1 MTMAEPNSQEDST
14 TPRPGFFRRVES
26 SASGF
31 WERVTSGLE
40 MEALWR
46 QFVSEA
52 REGYDLYSKEVDW
65 DAAKDQKS
73 RYKWTTH
80 VFKAFF
86 WSLILKLSP
95 PRRVVLLI
103 GIVLVALPAVSDRDP
118 VFAQLGG
125 AILFVLL
132 ALELADRVVMKR
144 DLQITR
150 EIQGWLVPAQ
160 PPIVAGAELAF
171 ASRPANTVSGD
182 YYDAFWRGEAPVV
195 EGSPDAAVVS
205 TASPTAHAESKMLI
219 VVADVAGKS
228 VPAALLM
235 ATLQASLHSLAEVPS
250 TLAELAMRLNAY
262 ACAHSALGRRF
273 TTAFLAELDPANR
286 VIGYVN
292 AGHNAPILRRVS
304 GAIERL
310 DQGGVPLGVVPGT
323 VYEAVTVQLAPGD
336 TLLIFT
342 DGLIEAL
349 NEKGEEFTEPRLL
362 NIVRSFQP
370 SSAAQ
375 LRDRA
380 LAEVLNYIGTARQHD
395 DITCL
400 ILFIPA
406 SK

>member
-1 MTMAEPNSQEDST
+1 MPDPNQKPDPNA
-14 TPRPGFFRRVES
+14 PRQGFFRRTGSGV
-26 SASGF
+26 SGF

-46 QFVSEA
+46 QFVNEA
-52 REGYDLYSKEVDW
+52 REGYGLYSQEVDW
-65 DAAKDQKS
+65 DAANDKKS
-73 RYKWTTH
+73 KFKWAVH

-95 PRRVVLLI
+95 PRRILLLI
-103 GIVLVALPAVSDRDP
+103 GLILLLGILSPNP
-118 VFAQLGG
+118 VYAQLGG
-125 AILFVLL
+125 VVFFILL

-144 DLQITR
+144 DLQIAR
-150 EIQGWLVPAQ
+150 EIQGWLVPSQ

-182 YYDAFWRGEAPVV
+182 YYDAFWRGEPPPETA
-195 EGSPDAAVVS
+195 SPDATILS
-205 TASPTAHAESKMLI
+205 TDSSAANADSKLMI

-235 ATLQASLHSLAEVPS
+235 ATLQASLHALSDVPS
-250 TLAELAMRLNAY
+250 TLDELAMRLNTY

-273 TTAFLAELDPANR
+273 TTAFLAELDPVNR
-286 VIGYVN
+286 VIRYVN
-292 AGHNAPILRRVS
+292 AGHNAPILRRAL

-310 DQGGVPLGVVPGT
+310 DQGGVPLGVVPAT
-323 VYEAVTVQLAPGD
+323 VYEAVSVQLAPGD
-336 TLLIFT
+336 TMLIFT

-370 SSAAQ
+370 ASAAQ

-380 LAEVLNYIGTARQHD
+380 LAEVLNYIGVARQHD

-400 ILFIPA
+400 ILYIPA
-406 SK
+406 AK